1 MSFPGQ
7 FSTMLSSKL
16 WQSAIQEKFRKGVEQ
31 KTSSS
36 ARLFHPVALLLFA
49 GRLTT
54 HLTCTLLLC
63 SRNAVQ
69 SDHVTVCHGMQ
80 VTHIHTKCIGK
91 EKVLDCLC
99 LLVALRIF
107 QDEILFILC
116 EKTFPIIFHFSWQH
130 LLCELLLLFQ
140 NSHKHTHTHIDTFT
154 FRPTIA
160 RTREK
165 FSTAHFVFF
174 QFCVSFSYFHSAL
187 IPHR

>member
-140 NSHKHTHTHIDTFT
+140 NSHKHTHTHTSTHSLFVPQSRGQGKSFPPPISF
-154 FRPTIA
+154 FSNFVWAFPIFIA
-160 RTREK
+160 
-165 FSTAHFVFF
+165 
-174 QFCVSFSYFHSAL
+174 
-187 IPHR
+187 P